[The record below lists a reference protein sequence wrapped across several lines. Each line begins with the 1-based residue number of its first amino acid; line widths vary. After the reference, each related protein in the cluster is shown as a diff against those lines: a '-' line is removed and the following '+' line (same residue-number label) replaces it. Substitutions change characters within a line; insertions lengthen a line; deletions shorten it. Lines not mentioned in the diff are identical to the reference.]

1 MSIGLDLVSI
11 PGFAAQLAEPGTAFE
26 RVFTEAERRTARRRA
41 ATSGSPAAHLAA
53 RWAAKEAFVKA
64 WSLALRGQEPPLAEI
79 TWSDIEVTSDRWG
92 RPGLRLAPRLWET
105 VVASLGGEPELCLS
119 LSHDGDM
126 AGAIVQ
132 LTTRGTL
139 PEPTD

>member
-26 RVFTEAERRTARRRA
+26 RVFTAAERRAAHRRA

-64 WSLALRGQEPPLAEI
+64 WSLALHGQEPPLADV

-92 RPGLRLAPRLWET
+92 RPGLRLAPRLRET

-132 LTTRGTL
+132 LTTGGPL
-139 PEPTD
+139 SEPTD